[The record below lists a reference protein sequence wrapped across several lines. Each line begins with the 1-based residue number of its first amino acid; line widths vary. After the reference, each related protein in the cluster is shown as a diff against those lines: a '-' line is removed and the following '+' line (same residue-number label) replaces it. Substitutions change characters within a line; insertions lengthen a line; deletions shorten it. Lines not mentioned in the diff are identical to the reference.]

1 MGIVVSREE
10 ALWLRSRH
18 AAQRIVSA
26 CGCFDILHIG
36 HLEYLE
42 GAAKWGRVLFV
53 GVNSD
58 ASIERNKGKPPY
70 FSLQDRMRM
79 IAALTCVDYVFP
91 FSERTFSL
99 SLFLLRPSVLARGVD
114 AAVKVFPEKR
124 AAASLGIEVKRIGRE
139 KRASSSKLR
148 DILRQGPATKT

>member
-1 MGIVVSREE
+1 MGTGVVR
-10 ALWLRSRH
+10 RR
-18 AAQRIVSA
+18 QFR
-26 CGCFDILHIG
+26 CLHRKKQG
-36 HLEYLE
+36 E
-42 GAAKWGRVLFV
+42 
-53 GVNSD
+53 
-58 ASIERNKGKPPY
+58 
-70 FSLQDRMRM
+70 
-79 IAALTCVDYVFP
+79 AALFFPAGPHADDRGATCVDYVFP

-114 AAVKVFPEKR
+114 AAVKGFPEKR

>member
-1 MGIVVSREE
+1 M
-10 ALWLRSRH
+10 
-18 AAQRIVSA
+18 
-26 CGCFDILHIG
+26 
-36 HLEYLE
+36 E

-114 AAVKVFPEKR
+114 AAVKGFPEKR